1 MSMIL
6 INSSWQGGK
15 TFKMIP
21 SSADCPYVE
30 CIYDPN
36 LKVLAIVGNIK
47 KDVFHMV
54 AKLNDDG
61 DEIMRKSPGRK
72 GVPYKQE
79 RKLLETYQEYYLEER
94 TDIEYFIKAVAENA
108 DSFDYQMYLDM
119 VPQDSDMPLTVSE

>member
-94 TDIEYFIKAVAENA
+94 SDIEYFVKAVADNV

-119 VPQDSDMPLTVSE
+119 VPQDPDMPLTVSE

>member
-94 TDIEYFIKAVAENA
+94 SDIEYFVKAVADNA

-119 VPQDSDMPLTVSE
+119 VPQDPDMPLTVSE

>member
-21 SSADCPYVE
+21 SSTDCPYVE

-61 DEIMRKSPGRK
+61 DEVMRKSPGRK

-94 TDIEYFIKAVAENA
+94 SDIEYFIKAIADNA

-119 VPQDSDMPLTVSE
+119 VPQDPDMPLTISE

>member
-21 SSADCPYVE
+21 SSIDCPYVE
-30 CIYDPN
+30 FIYDPN

-61 DEIMRKSPGRK
+61 DEVMRKSPGRK

-94 TDIEYFIKAVAENA
+94 SDIEHFVKAIADNA

-119 VPQDSDMPLTVSE
+119 VPQDPDIPLTVSE